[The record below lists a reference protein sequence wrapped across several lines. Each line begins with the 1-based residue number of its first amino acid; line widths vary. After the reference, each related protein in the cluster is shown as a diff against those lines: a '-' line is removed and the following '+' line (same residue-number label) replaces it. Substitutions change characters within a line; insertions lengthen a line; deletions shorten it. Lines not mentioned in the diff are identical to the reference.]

1 MKLVYLTDS
10 DIPSRSANALHV
22 MKMCDELTN
31 AGNEI
36 ILITLVSRGNI
47 EKEVDDIYAF
57 YGVKNK
63 FQIIRIPYLTKRF
76 KKAYALLIALI
87 TWFIKPDIAYGRNF
101 HAVSFA
107 GKLGLKTAYEG
118 HHFFAE
124 SAKPSTVLSLGEYL
138 KDKNAKLMVVTSQSL
153 LDSYLEKFEVKL
165 PTLVVHNGA
174 DEVTT
179 IPEKLGVYKADMLN
193 VGYMG
198 HLYAGKGMEIIS
210 ELVKQCPFAFFHIVG
225 GTEKDI
231 NYWKNALKAYTNLC
245 FYGFKPHA
253 QTEAYRQEMDVL
265 IAPYLANVT
274 VVGGHVLNAKWM
286 TPIKLFEYMASG
298 KAIVSSSLPVAKE
311 VVNNWENGVL
321 CNPENISEWTQALEK
336 LNNSNELREGLATK
350 ALETFQKNLSWKSR
364 AEKITAALREYV

>member
-31 AGNEI
+31 AGNEV
-36 ILITLVSRGNI
+36 ILISLINKGNI
-47 EKEVDDIYAF
+47 EQGIDDIYAF
-57 YGVKNK
+57 YGVKNQFK
-63 FQIIRIPYLTKRF
+63 VIRVPYLTKRF
-76 KKAYALLIALI
+76 KKVYALLIALI
-87 TWFIKPDIAYGRNF
+87 AGFIKPDIAYGRNF
-101 HAVSFA
+101 HAVNFA

-124 SAKPSTVLSLGEYL
+124 TAKPSTVVSLGKYL
-138 KDKNAKLMVVTSQSL
+138 KGKNSKLMVLTSQSL
-153 LDSYLEKFEVKL
+153 LDSYLEKFEVQI
-165 PTLVVHNGA
+165 PTLIVHNGA
-174 DEVTT
+174 DAVTT
-179 IPEKLGVYKADMLN
+179 VPAKLGLHKVDMLN

-210 ELVKQCPFAFFHIVG
+210 ELIKKCPFAFFHIVG

-231 NYWKNALKAYTNLC
+231 NQWKEALKAYSNVH

-253 QTEAYRQEMDVL
+253 ETEAYRQEMDVL

-311 VVNNWENGVL
+311 VINNWENGVL
-321 CNPENISEWTQALEK
+321 CDSENIVEWIQALEK
-336 LNNSNELREGLATK
+336 LNHSVELREALAKK
-350 ALETFQKNLSWKSR
+350 ALETFQKDLSWKSR
-364 AEKITAALREYV
+364 AEKITVSLKQYV